1 MAVAALQVQ
10 ALIVALLGVVFVSV
24 THASAVMRP
33 TQAEPWGSKKLS
45 DNARG
50 FGLQRG
56 CPMLLARPKRA
67 LIGGWGGW
75 QGLSGER
82 DCGLVGP
89 LCDSHG
95 GIIERIFSWRED
107 RYPMSEPARM
117 YSCACRLL

>member
-67 LIGGWGGW
+67 LIGGWGG
-75 QGLSGER
+75 LAR
-82 DCGLVGP
+82 
-89 LCDSHG
+89 
-95 GIIERIFSWRED
+95 IEWREGL
-107 RYPMSEPARM
+107 RFGGA
-117 YSCACRLL
+117 ALRLPWGHHRAYFQLAGG